1 MSDDL
6 IRVKNAS
13 YARYEELLMQR
24 DAVKKEAFQ
33 HDREYVRVFGDLILQ
48 IFRKKMECICKK
60 KTIEYCRVF
69 LNRGEAVDPAAL
81 QTYLRKEMEEYQNQ
95 LDDMI
100 KINDAAKN
108 TQQIT
113 QKDLLMIKRIY
124 HRLVKQI
131 HPDIN
136 PLTNTNDELRDLWQR
151 LVAAYN
157 CNDLKE
163 MEEAEVLIN
172 AVLEKL
178 NKGTM
183 EIEIPDIDEKIAELE
198 KEISRIKSEDPYLYK
213 YLLMDPDMVEE
224 KKEALRNE
232 LKAYEEYSEQ
242 LQNMLDE
249 MK

>member
-48 IFRKKMECICKK
+48 VFRKKMECICKK

-81 QTYLRKEMEEYQNQ
+81 QAYLRKEMEEYQNQ

-136 PLTNTNDELRDLWQR
+136 PLTNTNEELRDLWQR

-163 MEEAEVLIN
+163 MEETEVLIN

-198 KEISRIKSEDPYLYK
+198 KEISRIKSEDPYQYK